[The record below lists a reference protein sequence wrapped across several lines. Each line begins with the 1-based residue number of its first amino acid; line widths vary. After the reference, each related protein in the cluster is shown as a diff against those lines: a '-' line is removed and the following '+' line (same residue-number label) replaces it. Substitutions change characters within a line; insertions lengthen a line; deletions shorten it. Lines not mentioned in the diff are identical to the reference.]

1 MFHYLSI
8 FTRNNS
14 YDLCSTRSNCFGKF
28 QLKGSSQSPKKRA
41 IISPSLAREDPEIK
55 NVLIFNKQ
63 AILMPP
69 VKKPLISKPN
79 NMKINF
85 MKVSRNSN

>member
-1 MFHYLSI
+1 MTS
-8 FTRNNS
+8 
-14 YDLCSTRSNCFGKF
+14 CSTQSNYFGKF
-28 QLKGSSQSPKKRA
+28 QPKGSSQSPKKRA

-63 AILMPP
+63 PILMPP